1 MFYIGGYIMNIIKI
15 FYASLIGSL
24 ALIMMG
30 SLCANNNPT
39 TEKFIT
45 VKIDDAVLELYP
57 PDAQQQAQILHAL
70 YNILN
75 YDADNYNHPTPEE
88 EYYKEYS
95 IALKSVGHYTV
106 LLWWNTLNA
115 RTKYG
120 KTIADLPR
128 HTFSWYGGANTQ
140 LQRIKR
146 VLGIA
151 IDKGKGHLTYRE
163 FLDTLESLYSENDS
177 DSNRLIKKMIKE
189 RNHLR
194 SLA

>member
-15 FYASLIGSL
+15 LYASLISSL
-24 ALIMMG
+24 ALVMMG
-30 SLCANNNPT
+30 SLYANNNPT

-45 VKIDDAVLELYP
+45 VKVNDVVLELHP
-57 PDAQQQAQILHAL
+57 PHAQAQAQILHAL

-75 YDADNYNHPTPEE
+75 YDADDYNQPNSED

-106 LLWWNTLNA
+106 LLWWNALNA
-115 RTKYG
+115 RTQYG

-163 FLDTLESLYSENDS
+163 FLDTLESLYTESDS
-177 DSNRLIKKMIKE
+177 DNNRLIKKMIKE